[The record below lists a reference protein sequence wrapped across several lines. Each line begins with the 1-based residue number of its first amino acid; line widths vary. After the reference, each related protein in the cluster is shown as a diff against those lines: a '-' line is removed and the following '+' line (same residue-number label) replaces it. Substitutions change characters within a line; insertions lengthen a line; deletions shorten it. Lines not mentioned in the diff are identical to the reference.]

1 MIGGRTKNI
10 QLKNWDMHSR
20 PIPTHLGIVKAAND
34 LFRFVRQ
41 RTVLRDH
48 RLTRLDPT
56 VAYGRKDWTSYSCR
70 LSIWVALQMLHG
82 MTCPVGVYIYIY
94 TGIYMIMSVILYLCK
109 YAEAYCVDSDMCG
122 KQRWTWL
129 KASTNRA
136 GFVDHS
142 IVKSVFQLPKPT
154 AEKRWPFQMPSACPT
169 SSSWRYFPC
178 DPQWSWSWSYQNK
191 RHLRCCWWHRRW
203 DHDHPGV
210 GSRASDLWGQ
220 WSLHPCRYLHD
231 DTAAHILTERPI
243 LAADS
248 GMGDQ
253 LQQWKPQTSS
263 NQLDQK
269 DNSK

>member
-1 MIGGRTKNI
+1 
-10 QLKNWDMHSR
+10 
-20 PIPTHLGIVKAAND
+20 
-34 LFRFVRQ
+34 
-41 RTVLRDH
+41 
-48 RLTRLDPT
+48 
-56 VAYGRKDWTSYSCR
+56 
-70 LSIWVALQMLHG
+70 
-82 MTCPVGVYIYIY
+82 
-94 TGIYMIMSVILYLCK
+94 MSVILYLCK

-178 DPQWSWSWSYQNK
+178 DPQWSWSWSYQDK